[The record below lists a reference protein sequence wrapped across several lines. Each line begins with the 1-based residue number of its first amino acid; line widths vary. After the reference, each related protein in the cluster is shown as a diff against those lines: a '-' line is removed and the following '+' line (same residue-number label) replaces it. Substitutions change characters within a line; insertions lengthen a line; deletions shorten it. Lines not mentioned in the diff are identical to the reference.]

1 MKKYLAIY
9 RVFFNTGFTEFPDD
23 AVLPTQKEEIFADS
37 IEDAKEKALAMQS
50 NAKSGGRMLVLVSEF
65 KEPTH

>member
-9 RVFFNTGFTEFPDD
+9 RVFCNTGFTEFPDD
-23 AVLPTQKEEIFADS
+23 AVLPAQKEEIFADS

-50 NAKSGGRMLVLVSEF
+50 NTPSGGRVLVSVSEF
-65 KEPTH
+65 NEPTH

>member
-9 RVFFNTGFTEFPDD
+9 RVFCNTGFTEFPDD
-23 AVLPTQKEEIFADS
+23 AVLPPQKKEIFADS
-37 IEDAKEKALAMQS
+37 FEEAKEKALAMQS